1 MRPTFHQPSATVIET
16 HLLDIDRDLYGQTM
30 RVSFLQRIRD
40 ERTFEGVEALKAQIA
55 ADISRARALF
65 EQISL

>member
-1 MRPTFHQPSATVIET
+1 
-16 HLLDIDRDLYGQTM
+16 M

-40 ERTFEGVEALKAQIA
+40 ERTFEGVDALKAQIA